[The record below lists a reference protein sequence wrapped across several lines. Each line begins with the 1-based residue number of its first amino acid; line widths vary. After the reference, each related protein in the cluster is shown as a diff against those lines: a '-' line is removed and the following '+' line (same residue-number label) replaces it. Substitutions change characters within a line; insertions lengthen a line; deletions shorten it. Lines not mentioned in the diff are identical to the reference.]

1 MLKGCY
7 AGNRTMSNIIHVI
20 LLASYKTRQ
29 AFIMYGDVQV
39 RSQIDIAAR
48 IAVTKAKTTTT
59 KTKIAQ

>member
-1 MLKGCY
+1 
-7 AGNRTMSNIIHVI
+7 MSNIIHVI